1 MMNRKTGLALVALGM
16 VGTAFGGLTTVHF
29 TPWSSHGGF
38 WSAKENLFYTNRIF
52 GAEAKSTIYDEA
64 VNAFRTHYDDN
75 GSWQGEY
82 WCKTM
87 LSAVA
92 VQRLTGDKELKTWIR
107 DRALAFVKEFQQ
119 ADGYVCSYSDP
130 WNFGP
135 NEDGSAKF
143 NWNLWG
149 RKYTMWALIEASDML
164 NADVT
169 FEQPGFRADKTL
181 LAAAMRIMDHEMTQF
196 EERNVA
202 IDRTGYFVGLPTMSV
217 LKPLMLLYRR
227 TGCERYL
234 AFAGKLVALWEREG
248 NPPPNLIANAFG
260 PKPVHEWYPDPGY
273 WAKGYEMMSCLEG
286 VLDYAD
292 WTHDGRLVDAVA
304 RIAEKLA
311 AHELTP
317 LGSVGYFDHFTDA
330 SACPNLTTELC
341 DAMHWMRLSRD
352 LFLATKE
359 SRHLDRMEEAFFNAF
374 LPGIFRDG
382 KWVAHGTRSHGTRQ
396 YTAPHQVGMKYHH
409 CCVDN
414 ACRTWEHY
422 VRSTLSMDPA
432 DGALYVNFYTPGD
445 HYVSAGK
452 DHCKLCIRD
461 GYPFADKVTMN
472 ISSGASRTLKFRA
485 PPSFDAFSVNGVPAT
500 NGWVTV
506 AYDRKKPNG
515 SWFTATMK
523 RTPKIRPWK
532 TAKGADPRAKLFESV
547 GTTPE
552 MKGLARTEGAAYLTY
567 GPLLLAK
574 SSLLGTSRED
584 VLATKGV
591 IDGGWTCTLEPLESK
606 GVNRAW
612 TATFTKGAESFSV
625 PVCDFASCDVDDP
638 NGCFSIWF

>member
-1 MMNRKTGLALVALGM
+1 MRNPVLVSVLALCA
-16 VGTAFGGLTTVHF
+16 GTAFGELTTVYF

-38 WSAKENLFYTNRIF
+38 WSGKENLFYTNRVF

-82 WCKTM
+82 WGKTM
-87 LSAVA
+87 LSAIA
-92 VQRLTGDKELKTWIR
+92 VQRLTRDKELKTWIR
-107 DRALAFVKEFQQ
+107 DRALAFVKEFQA
-119 ADGYVCSYSDP
+119 ADGYLCTYSDP

-149 RKYTMWALIEASDML
+149 RKYTMWALVEM
-164 NADVT
+164 
-169 FEQPGFRADKTL
+169 EDKAL

-234 AFAGKLVALWEREG
+234 AFAKKLVALWEREG

-286 VLDYAD
+286 ILDYAD
-292 WTHDGRLVDAVA
+292 WTHDRRLVDAVG

-317 LGSVGYFDHFTDA
+317 LGSVGSFDHFTDA

-341 DAMHWMRLSRD
+341 DAMHWMRLCRD

-359 SRHLDRMEEAFFNAF
+359 ARHLDRMEAAFFNSF
-374 LPGIFRDG
+374 LPGVFRDG

-396 YTAPHQVGMKYHH
+396 FTAPHQVGMKYHH

-422 VRSTLSMDPA
+422 VRSTLSMDSA
-432 DGALYVNFYTPGD
+432 DGTLYVNFYTPGK
-445 HYVSAGK
+445 HYVGRDGDTCS
-452 DHCKLCIRD
+452 LTIWD
-461 GYPFADKVTMN
+461 GYPFADKVTTM
-472 ISSGASRTLKFRA
+472 IQSGRDRTIKFRA
-485 PPSFDAFSVNGVPAT
+485 PPSFDTFTVNGVPAT

-506 AYDRKKPNG
+506 AFDKKKPNG
-515 SWFTATMK
+515 GWFTATMT
-523 RTPKIRPWK
+523 RAPKIRLWK
-532 TAKGADPRAKLFESV
+532 TAKGADPRAKLFEQT

-574 SSLLGTSRED
+574 SSLLGTSREE

-591 IDGGWTCTLEPLESK
+591 VDGGWSCTLEPLKAE

-612 TATFTKGAESFSV
+612 TATFAKGNERFSV

-638 NGCFSIWF
+638 SGAFSIWF

>member
-1 MMNRKTGLALVALGM
+1 MTTATLLFAALVPC
-16 VGTAFGGLTTVHF
+16 HF

-38 WSAKENLFYTNRIF
+38 WSEKENLFYTNRVF

-82 WCKTM
+82 WGKTM

-107 DRALAFVKEFQQ
+107 DRALAFVKEFQR
-119 ADGYVCSYSDP
+119 ADGYLCTCSDS

-149 RKYTMWALIEASDML
+149 RKYTMWALIEIGD
-164 NADVT
+164 
-169 FEQPGFRADKTL
+169 EPL
-181 LAAAMRIMDHEMTQF
+181 LAAAMRMMDHEMTQF
-196 EERNVA
+196 EERNIA
-202 IDRTGYFVGLPTMSV
+202 IDKTGYFVGLPTMSV

-234 AFAGKLVALWEREG
+234 AFARKLVELWEREG

-260 PKPVHEWYPDPGY
+260 PRPVHEWYPDPGY

-292 WTHDGRLVDAVA
+292 WTHDRRLVDAVG

-311 AHELTP
+311 ARELTP

-330 SACPNLTTELC
+330 RACPNLTTELC
-341 DAMHWMRLSRD
+341 DAMHWMRLCRD

-359 SRHLDRMEEAFFNAF
+359 ARHLDRMEAAFFNAF
-374 LPGIFRDG
+374 LPGIFHDG

-396 YTAPHQVGMKYHH
+396 FTAPHQVGMQYHH

-414 ACRTWEHY
+414 ACRAWEHL

-432 DGALYVNFYTPGD
+432 DGTLYVNFYTPGK
-445 HYVSAGK
+445 HFAAIGA
-452 DHCKLCIRD
+452 D
-461 GYPFADKVTMN
+461 GCNLTITTDYPFTDKVTMCLV
-472 ISSGASRTLKFRA
+472 SGRSRTLRFRA
-485 PPSFDAFSVNGVPAT
+485 PTSFDSFTVNGVPAT

-506 AYDRKKPNG
+506 TYDKAKPNG
-515 SWFTATMK
+515 SWFAATMK
-523 RTPKIRPWK
+523 RTPKIHFWK
-532 TAKGADPRAKLFESV
+532 TAKGADPRPKLFEQTD
-547 GTTPE
+547 TTPE

-574 SSLLGTSRED
+574 SSRLGTSRTD

-591 IDGGWTCTLEPLESK
+591 SDGGWSCSLKPLKAE

-612 TATFTKGAESFSV
+612 TATFAKGGESFSV
-625 PVCDFASCDVDDP
+625 PVCDFASCDIDDP

>member
-1 MMNRKTGLALVALGM
+1 MVLGA
-16 VGTAFGGLTTVHF
+16 GAAAFGGLTTANF
-29 TPWSSHGGF
+29 TAQSWHGGF
-38 WSAKENLFYTNRIF
+38 WAEKENRFYTNRIF
-52 GAEAKSTIYDEA
+52 SAEAKTTIYDEA

-82 WCKTM
+82 WGKTM
-87 LSAVA
+87 LSAIA
-92 VQRLTGDKELKTWIR
+92 VQRLTRDEELKTWIR
-107 DRALAFVKEFQQ
+107 DRALAFVKEFQ
-119 ADGYVCSYSDP
+119 AENGYLCSYSDP
-130 WNFGP
+130 WDFGP
-135 NEDGSAKF
+135 NADGSAKF

-164 NADVT
+164 
-169 FEQPGFRADKTL
+169 GRDKTL
-181 LAAAMRIMDHEMTQF
+181 LAAAMRVMDHEMAQF
-196 EERNVA
+196 EERGIA
-202 IDRTGYFVGLPTMSV
+202 IDKTGFFVGLPTMSV

-227 TGCERYL
+227 TRCERYL
-234 AFAGKLVALWEREG
+234 AFAKKLVAMWEREG

-260 PKPVHEWYPDPGY
+260 DKPVHEWYPNPGY

-286 VLDYAD
+286 ILDYAD
-292 WTHDGRLVDAVA
+292 WTHDRRLVDAVA

-311 AHELTP
+311 ARELTP

-330 SACPNLTTELC
+330 SACPNLITELC

-359 SRHLDRMEEAFFNAF
+359 PRHLDRMEAAFFNAF

-382 KWVAHGTRSHGTRQ
+382 KWVAHGTRSHGTRH

-422 VRSTLSMDPA
+422 VSSTLAMEPA
-432 DGALYVNFYTPGD
+432 EGMVYVNFYTPGE
-445 HYVSAGK
+445 HWVAAGEERCRVSIGE
-452 DHCKLCIRD
+452 
-461 GYPFADKVTMN
+461 GYPFEDQVTME
-472 ISSGASRTLKFRA
+472 ISAGARRTLKFRA
-485 PPSFDAFSVNGVPAT
+485 PPAFDEFSVNGVTAT
-500 NGWVTV
+500 NGWVTM
-506 AYDRKKPNG
+506 AYDPKG
-515 SWFTATMK
+515 TGGGVFTAKMT
-523 RTPKIRPWK
+523 RTPKIHQWK
-532 TAKGADPRAKLFESV
+532 TEKGADPRPWLFEFV
-547 GTTPE
+547 DTTPE

-574 SSLLGTSRED
+574 TSRLGTSRED

-591 IDGGWTCTLEPLESK
+591 IDGGWSCTLEPLKAE

-612 TATFTKGAESFSV
+612 TATFTKGDESFSV
-625 PVCDFASCDVDDP
+625 PVCDFASCDEDDLE
-638 NGCFSIWF
+638 GCFAIWF